1 VTTPI
6 LFVPGV
12 LGTTLVDA
20 AHPRRQLWGSAAG
33 LIGLRRRPMTV
44 DGPTGLE
51 PGDVLWQFTVV
62 PYVYAVPVYETL
74 ARRLERAGY
83 RRASL
88 AAPAHANGLY
98 GLAYDWRQDIVTAAR
113 AIEAAVQQ
121 LRAALGIA
129 RVNIVAHSWGCN
141 VVRYFLRYGG
151 ADVMSSSP
159 EAPRSGA
166 ASVGTYFA
174 LGPLYGGTW
183 RALHEAQHGFDV
195 APGLGV
201 HARQASATA
210 CLYQLLPYASKDAL
224 GADGTTSEVDLS
236 DVHVWTAKGWGPF
249 QPHTLARLDP
259 KAVEDRLREW
269 LSRGRAV
276 WNLLE
281 ESSPID
287 RQVRTITY
295 SVTDQPTLWRLVI
308 DRDGQPL
315 ASAEAVKRRAPALL
329 PSVTAPGDQYVTID
343 QIRRHCDGTEL
354 VGVEGCTHR
363 DLYKHEAVLSSVVR
377 FAGAAA

>member
-1 VTTPI
+1 VTIPI

-20 AHPRRQLWGSAAG
+20 ADPRRLLWGSAAG
-33 LIGLRRRPMTV
+33 LIALRRRPTTA
-44 DGPTGLE
+44 DGTAGLE
-51 PGDVLWQFTVV
+51 PGDVLWRFSVV
-62 PYVYAVPVYETL
+62 PHVYAVPVYETL
-74 ARRLERAGY
+74 AMRLERAGY

-88 AAPAHANGLY
+88 ETPAHTNGLY

-113 AIEAAVQQ
+113 AIEAAVQR
-121 LRAALGIA
+121 LRNALGIP
-129 RVNIVAHSWGCN
+129 RVHIVAHSWGCN
-141 VVRYFLRYGG
+141 AVRYFLRHGG
-151 ADVMSSSP
+151 ADVVSSSP
-159 EAPRSGA
+159 DAPRSGA
-166 ASVGTYFA
+166 ASVATYFA

-201 HARQASATA
+201 HPRQASTTA
-210 CLYQLLPYASKDAL
+210 SLYQLLPYAFDDAL
-224 GADGTTSEVDLS
+224 GADGTTSAVDLRE
-236 DVHVWTAKGWGPF
+236 VQVWKAKGWGPF
-249 QPHTLARLDP
+249 QPSTLARLDP
-259 KAVEDRLREW
+259 EAVESRLRGC
-269 LSRGRAV
+269 LSHGYAA
-276 WNLLE
+276 WKLLE

-295 SVTDQPTLWRLVI
+295 TVTDQPTLWRLVI

-315 ASAEAVKRRAPALL
+315 ACAEAVRRRAPELL
-329 PSVTAPGDQYVTID
+329 PRVTSPGDQYVTLD
-343 QIRRHCDGTEL
+343 QIRRHCDCTEL

-363 DLYKHEAVLSSVVR
+363 DLYKHETVLSSLVR